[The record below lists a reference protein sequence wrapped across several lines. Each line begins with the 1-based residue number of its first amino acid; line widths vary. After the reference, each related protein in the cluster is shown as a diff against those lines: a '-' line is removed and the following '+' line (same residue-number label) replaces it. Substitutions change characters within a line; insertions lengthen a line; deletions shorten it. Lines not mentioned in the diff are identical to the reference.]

1 MNLVR
6 WDRRFPWNELEG
18 LRKEFDRLFDT
29 EPADQGRQ
37 LSEQSFAP
45 ATDIS
50 ETDTG
55 VLVKCNLPGV
65 KAEELDVSVRDNLLT
80 ITGEKKGEKETKEKQ
95 YHRKETWEGR
105 FRRSFSLSA
114 TVDQSKIDASLSDG
128 VLTVKLPKVKATE
141 AKKITIKS

>member
-6 WDRRFPWNELEG
+6 WDRKFPWNELEG
-18 LRKEFDRLFDT
+18 LRKEFDRLFDI
-29 EPADQGRQ
+29 EAVDRSGQVAK
-37 LSEQSFAP
+37 QSFSP

-50 ETDTG
+50 ETDTD

-80 ITGEKKGEKETKEKQ
+80 ITGEKRGEKETKEKE
-95 YHRKETWEGR
+95 YHRKETWEGE
-105 FRRSFSLSA
+105 FRRSFSLPA
-114 TVDQSKIDASLSDG
+114 TVDQSNIDAALIDG
-128 VLTVKLPKVKATE
+128 VLTVKLPKVMASE